1 MVDANKQLEK
11 RVTKEEGTGEFS
23 FEGKV
28 NKVITGLY
36 IVNLGILLMF
46 VFKHLIF

>member
-1 MVDANKQLEK
+1 MVKANKQLET
-11 RVTKEEGTGEFS
+11 RVNKEEGTGEFS

-36 IVNLGILLMF
+36 IVNLIILF
-46 VFKHLIF
+46 VFVLKHLLF